1 MTPFNT
7 WRKSSYS
14 DPENADCVELAHSR
28 QTVAIRD
35 SKNPAGDRL
44 TFPLASLSTLLRSVK

>member
-1 MTPFNT
+1 MTAFGT

-14 DPENADCVELAHSR
+14 EGNNAECVELAHSR

-44 TFPLASLSTLLRSVK
+44 TVPLASLSTLLRSVK